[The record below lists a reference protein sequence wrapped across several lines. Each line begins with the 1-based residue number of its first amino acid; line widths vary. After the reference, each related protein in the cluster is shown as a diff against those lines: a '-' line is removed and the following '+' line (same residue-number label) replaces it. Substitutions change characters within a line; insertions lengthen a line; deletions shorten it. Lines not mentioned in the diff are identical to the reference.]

1 MEIRLGMSPISWSND
16 DLPHLGG
23 NTPLEICLRETR
35 LAGFTGTETGG
46 KFPKKAGAL
55 SNVLKKH
62 DLSLVSG
69 WYSGTLIQN
78 DIKSEIKQI
87 TPQLTLFK
95 EVGASVIV
103 YGETHKTIQNQQSR
117 PLSSRIKLTEFD
129 VAEYGEKLTVLAE
142 HCAEQG
148 VPLTF
153 HHHMGTAVE
162 TEGEINSL
170 MANTGEAVGLLLD
183 TGHLLFSGGN
193 ISSVISNHGNRINHV
208 HTKDIRR
215 QVMNSINQQKDSF
228 LDCVLEGIFTVPGDG
243 MINYDDVM
251 QQLYEAGYEGWV
263 IIEAEQDPAKAN
275 PLEYAKIGYNTLDKA
290 RKNAGYRLQT

>member
-35 LAGFTGTETGG
+35 LAGFTGTEIGG
-46 KFPKKAGAL
+46 KFPKKADAL
-55 SNVLKKH
+55 RNALKKY

-78 DIKSEIKQI
+78 DIKSEIKHI

-103 YGETHKTIQNQQSR
+103 YGETFKTIQNQQSR
-117 PLSSRIKLTEFD
+117 PLSSRITLTEFD
-129 VAEYGEKLTVLAE
+129 IAEYGSKLTILGE

-153 HHHMGTAVE
+153 HHHIGTAVE
-162 TEGEINSL
+162 TEDEIDCL

-183 TGHLLFSGGN
+183 TGHLLFGGGN
-193 ISSVISNHGNRINHV
+193 ISSVINNHGNRINHV
-208 HTKDIRR
+208 HTKDVRR
-215 QVMNSINQQKDSF
+215 EVMNTINPQEHSF
-228 LDCVLEGIFTVPGDG
+228 LDCVLKGIFTVPGDG
-243 MINYDDVM
+243 MIDYDDVM
-251 QQLYEAGYEGWV
+251 RQLYVSGYEGWI

-275 PLEYAKIGYNTLDKA
+275 PLEYAKIGYSALNRA
-290 RKNAGYRLQT
+290 REKAGYFLQT